1 MCDAQ
6 FDFNDFKEEQYIIM
20 PELFLTVFFISI
32 LLFFLGT
39 GIWVALSMVGVSAI
53 GMLLF
58 TTRPVGDAMATTI
71 WGTSSSWT
79 LTALP
84 LFVWMGEILFRTKL
98 SENLFKGLSPWM
110 SRLPGGL
117 IHVNVVGCALFAAI
131 SGSSAA
137 TVATVGKMSI
147 PELRKR
153 NYPEKLL
160 LGSLAGSGTLG
171 LLIPPSIILIIY
183 GVTVQESIAKLFI
196 AGIIPGIML
205 AIFFM
210 IYVICWSI
218 LNKDIMPKTETK
230 FSFYEKIKGSSQLIP
245 VIILIAAVVG
255 SIYVGIATAT
265 EAASLG
271 VVGALILSF
280 FQKSLNKETFKLS
293 LLGATKTS
301 CMIAFILAGSAFL
314 SLAMGFTGLPRN
326 LAIWI
331 NEMNLSPYILIL
343 VLTIFYIILGMFL
356 DGISA
361 VVLTMAIIE
370 PMIRQAGFDM
380 IWFGVFLVIVVEM
393 AQITPPVGFNLFV
406 LQGMANKDM
415 GFIARSA
422 FPLFLLMILAVIVII
437 IFPEIALWLPQQ
449 MIQPLK

>member
-1 MCDAQ
+1 MT
-6 FDFNDFKEEQYIIM
+6 EIYITI
-20 PELFLTVFFISI
+20 FFIS
-32 LLFFLGT
+32 LLLIFLGA
-39 GIWVALSMVGVSAI
+39 GVWVALSMISVSAI

-71 WGTSSSWT
+71 WGAGSSWT

-84 LFVWMGEILFRTKL
+84 MFVWMGEILFRTKL
-98 SENLFKGLSPWM
+98 SENLFKGLSPW
-110 SRLPGGL
+110 LAKIPGGL
-117 IHVNVVGCALFAAI
+117 LHVNVFGCAIFAAI

-153 NYPEKLL
+153 NYPEKIL

-183 GVTVQESIAKLFI
+183 GVTVDESIAKLFI
-196 AGIIPGIML
+196 AGIIPGIFLSFIFMFYVMFW
-205 AIFFM
+205 AIT
-210 IYVICWSI
+210 
-218 LNKDIMPKTETK
+218 NKEAMPKNMDEVTYT
-230 FSFYEKIKGSSQLIP
+230 FIEKLKSSSQLIP
-245 VIILIAAVVG
+245 IFILITAVIG
-255 SIYVGIATAT
+255 SIYTGIATAT

-271 VVGALILSF
+271 VLGALILSF
-280 FQKSLNKETFKLS
+280 FQKSLTVENFKES

-301 CMIAFILAGSAFL
+301 CMICFILAGSAFL
-314 SLAMGFTGLPRN
+314 SLAMGFTGLPKN

-331 NEMNLSPYILIL
+331 KSMNLSPYALIF

-380 IWFGVFLVIVVEM
+380 IWFGIYLVIVVEM

-406 LQGMANKDM
+406 LQGMANRDI
-415 GFIARSA
+415 GYIAKAS
-422 FPLFLLMILAVIVII
+422 FPLFLLMILALVFII
-437 IFPEIALWLPQQ
+437 IFPEIALWLPSK
-449 MIQPLK
+449 MIKPLT

>member
-1 MCDAQ
+1 MI
-6 FDFNDFKEEQYIIM
+6 EI
-20 PELFLTVFFISI
+20 FLTIFFISV
-32 LLFFLGT
+32 LLFFLGS
-39 GIWVALSMVGVSAI
+39 GIWVALSMIGVSAI
-53 GMLLF
+53 GMMLF
-58 TTRPVGDAMATTI
+58 TSRPVGDAMATTI

-98 SENLFKGLSPWM
+98 SENLFRGLSPWM
-110 SRLPGGL
+110 QKLPGGL

-153 NYPEKLL
+153 NYPEKIL

-183 GVTVQESIAKLFI
+183 GVAVQESIAKLFI
-196 AGIIPGIML
+196 AGIIPGLMIAL
-205 AIFFM
+205 IFM
-210 IYVICWSI
+210 SYVVIWSLI
-218 LNKDIMPKTETK
+218 NKKIMPKILEDY
-230 FSFYEKIKGSSQLIP
+230 SFFEKIKRSKQLLP
-245 VIILIAAVVG
+245 VILLIFAVIG
-255 SIYVGIATAT
+255 SIYTGIATAT

-271 VVGALILSF
+271 VVGALILSY
-280 FQKSLNKETFKLS
+280 FQKSLTLDTFKSS

-301 CMIAFILAGSAFL
+301 CMIAFILAGSTFL

-326 LAIWI
+326 LAVWI
-331 NEMNLSPYILIL
+331 ESMELSPYVLIF
-343 VLTIFYIILGMFL
+343 VLMIFYIILGMFL

-380 IWFGVFLVIVVEM
+380 IWFGIFLVIVVEM

-415 GFIARSA
+415 GYIAKSA
-422 FPLFLLMILAVIVII
+422 FPLFLLMVLAVILVVV
-437 IFPEIALWLPQQ
+437 FPEIALWMPEQ
-449 MIQPLK
+449 MIKNIN

>member
-1 MCDAQ
+1 
-6 FDFNDFKEEQYIIM
+6 M
-20 PELFLTVFFISI
+20 PELFLTIFFISI

-58 TTRPVGDAMATTI
+58 TSRPVGDAMATTI

-98 SENLFKGLSPWM
+98 SENLFKGLAPWM

-117 IHVNVVGCALFAAI
+117 IHVNIVGCALFAAI

-196 AGIIPGIML
+196 AGIIPGIMI

-210 IYVICWSI
+210 FYVIGWSI
-218 LNKDIMPKTETK
+218 LNKDIMPQTKET
-230 FSFYEKIKGSSQLIP
+230 FSFSQKIKDSGQLIP
-245 VIILIAAVVG
+245 VIVLITAVIG

-301 CMIAFILAGSAFL
+301 CMIAFILAGSSFL

-331 NEMNLSPYILIL
+331 QEMNLSPYVLIL

-380 IWFGVFLVIVVEM
+380 IWVGVFLVIVVEM

-406 LQGMANKDM
+406 LQGMAEKDM
-415 GFIARSA
+415 GFIAKSA
-422 FPLFLLMILAVIVII
+422 LPLFLLMIVAVVVII
-437 IFPEIALWLPQQ
+437 IFPEIALWLPEQ
-449 MIQPLK
+449 MIQPLN

>member
-1 MCDAQ
+1 MDEIYLTI
-6 FDFNDFKEEQYIIM
+6 FFILLL
-20 PELFLTVFFISI
+20 LFL
-32 LLFFLGT
+32 LGS
-39 GIWVALSMVGVSAI
+39 GIWVALSMITVSAI
-53 GMLLF
+53 GMMLF

-71 WGTSSSWT
+71 WGASSSWT

-98 SENLFKGLSPWM
+98 SENLFKGLTPWLA
-110 SRLPGGL
+110 RLPGGL
-117 IHVNVVGCALFAAI
+117 IHVNVVGCAIFAAI

-153 NYPEKLL
+153 KYPEKLL

-183 GVTVQESIAKLFI
+183 GVTVEDSIAKLFM
-196 AGIIPGIML
+196 AGIFPGIMIAL
-205 AIFFM
+205 IFM
-210 IYVICWSI
+210 SYVVIWSI
-218 LNKDIMPKTETK
+218 LNKKLMPRSTE
-230 FSFYEKIKGSSQLIP
+230 SFTFLRKIKRSKQLLP
-245 VIILIAAVVG
+245 VIILIISVIG
-255 SIYVGIATAT
+255 SIYTGIATAT

-280 FQKSLNKETFKLS
+280 FQRTLDWNSFKLS

-301 CMIAFILAGSAFL
+301 CMIAFILAGSTFL

-331 NEMNLSPYILIL
+331 QEMNLSPYTLIF

-380 IWFGVFLVIVVEM
+380 IWFGIYLVIVVEM

-415 GFIARSA
+415 AFIAKSA
-422 FPLFLLMILAVIVII
+422 FPLFLLMILAVIII
-437 IFPEIALWLPQQ
+437 ILFPEIALWLPNQ
-449 MIQPLK
+449 MTQNIS

>member
-1 MCDAQ
+1 MT
-6 FDFNDFKEEQYIIM
+6 EI
-20 PELFLTVFFISI
+20 FLTIFFISI
-32 LLFFLGT
+32 LLFFLGS
-39 GIWVALSMVGVSAI
+39 GVWVAISMIGVSSL
-53 GMLLF
+53 GMMLF
-58 TTRPVGDAMATTI
+58 TSRPVGDAMATTI

-110 SRLPGGL
+110 QRLPGGL

-153 NYPEKLL
+153 NYPEKIL

-196 AGIIPGIML
+196 AGILPGIMI
-205 AIFFM
+205 AIIFM
-210 IYVICWSI
+210 FYVICWSLI
-218 LNKDIMPKTETK
+218 NKNQMPKSDEN
-230 FSFYEKIKGSSQLIP
+230 FSFLEKLSRSKQLLP
-245 VIILIAAVVG
+245 VIILILGVIG
-255 SIYVGIATAT
+255 SIYTGIATAT

-271 VVGALILSF
+271 VLGALLLSF
-280 FQKSLNKETFKLS
+280 FQKSLTIKTFKQS

-301 CMIAFILAGSAFL
+301 CMIAFILAGSSFL

-331 NEMNLSPYILIL
+331 ESMELSPYLLIF

-380 IWFGVFLVIVVEM
+380 IWFGIFLVVVVEM

-415 GFIARSA
+415 GYIAKSA
-422 FPLFLLMILAVIVII
+422 FPLFLLMIFATIIII

-449 MIQPLK
+449 MVQNLN

>member
-1 MCDAQ
+1 
-6 FDFNDFKEEQYIIM
+6 M
-20 PELFLTVFFISI
+20 PELFLTIFFISI
-32 LLFFLGT
+32 LLMFLGS
-39 GIWVALSMVGVSAI
+39 GVWVAISMIGVSAI
-53 GMLLF
+53 GMLIF

-84 LFVWMGEILFRTKL
+84 LFVWMGEILYRTKL
-98 SENLFKGLSPWM
+98 SENLFKGLAPWM

-153 NYPEKLL
+153 KYPERLL

-196 AGIIPGIML
+196 AGIIPGIMI

-210 IYVICWSI
+210 LYVIVWSVV
-218 LNKDIMPKTETK
+218 NKEKMPQVKER
-230 FSFYEKIKGSSQLIP
+230 FSFSKKIKASAQLIP
-245 VIILIAAVVG
+245 VILLITSVIG
-255 SIYVGIATAT
+255 SIYVGVATAT

-280 FQKSLNKETFKLS
+280 FQKSLNKESFKLS

-301 CMIAFILAGSAFL
+301 CMIAFILAGSSFL
-314 SLAMGFTGLPRN
+314 ALAMGFTGLPRN

-331 NEMNLSPYILIL
+331 QEMNLSPYVLIF
-343 VLTIFYIILGMFL
+343 VLTLFYIILGMFL

-380 IWFGVFLVIVVEM
+380 IWFGIFLVIVVEM

-406 LQGMANKDM
+406 LQGLANKDM

-422 FPLFLLMILAVIVII
+422 FPLFLLLVFSVIVII

-449 MIQPLK
+449 MIQTIK

>member
-1 MCDAQ
+1 MAEI
-6 FDFNDFKEEQYIIM
+6 FLII
-20 PELFLTVFFISI
+20 FFISV
-32 LLFFLGT
+32 LLFFLGS
-39 GIWVALSMVGVSAI
+39 GIWVALSMIGVSAI
-53 GMLLF
+53 GMMLF
-58 TTRPVGDAMATTI
+58 TSRPVGDAMATTI

-84 LFVWMGEILFRTKL
+84 LFVWMGEILFRTRL

-110 SRLPGGL
+110 QKLPGGL

-153 NYPEKLL
+153 NYPEKIL

-183 GVTVQESIAKLFI
+183 GVAVQESIAKLFI
-196 AGIIPGIML
+196 AGILPGIMIAL
-205 AIFFM
+205 IFM
-210 IYVICWSI
+210 SYVIFWSLI
-218 LNKDIMPKTETK
+218 NKKQMPKIIEEYSI
-230 FSFYEKIKGSSQLIP
+230 FEKIKRSKQLLP
-245 VIILIAAVVG
+245 VIFLISAVIG
-255 SIYVGIATAT
+255 SIYTGIATAT

-271 VVGALILSF
+271 VVGALILSY
-280 FQKSLNKETFKLS
+280 FQKSLTLETFKTS

-301 CMIAFILAGSAFL
+301 CMIAFILAGSTFL

-326 LAIWI
+326 LAVWI
-331 NEMNLSPYILIL
+331 QNMDLSPYVLIF
-343 VLTIFYIILGMFL
+343 VLMIFYIILGMFL

-380 IWFGVFLVIVVEM
+380 IWFGIFLVIVVEM

-415 GFIARSA
+415 GYIARSA
-422 FPLFLLMILAVIVII
+422 FPLFLLMVLAVILVV
-437 IFPEIALWLPQQ
+437 IFPEIALWLPEQ
-449 MIQPLK
+449 MIKNIN

>member
-1 MCDAQ
+1 MT
-6 FDFNDFKEEQYIIM
+6 EI
-20 PELFLTVFFISI
+20 LLTIFFISV
-32 LLFFLGT
+32 LLFFLGS
-39 GIWVALSMVGVSAI
+39 GIWVALSMIGVSAI
-53 GMLLF
+53 GMMLF
-58 TTRPVGDAMATTI
+58 TSRPVGDAMATTI

-110 SRLPGGL
+110 QKLPGGL
-117 IHVNVVGCALFAAI
+117 IHVNIVGCALFAAI

-137 TVATVGKMSI
+137 TVATVGKMSL

-153 NYPEKLL
+153 KYPEKIL

-183 GVTVQESIAKLFI
+183 GVAVQESIAKLFI
-196 AGIIPGIML
+196 AGIIPGIMIAL
-205 AIFFM
+205 IFM
-210 IYVICWSI
+210 SYVIIWSLI
-218 LNKDIMPKTETK
+218 NKKIMPKILEEY
-230 FSFYEKIKGSSQLIP
+230 SFIDKIKRSKQLLP
-245 VIILIAAVVG
+245 VIILILAVIG
-255 SIYVGIATAT
+255 SIYTGIATAT

-271 VVGALILSF
+271 VLGALILSY
-280 FQKSLNKETFKLS
+280 FQKSLTVETFKSS

-301 CMIAFILAGSAFL
+301 CMIAFILAGSTFL

-326 LAIWI
+326 LALWI
-331 NEMNLSPYILIL
+331 QNMELSPYVLIF
-343 VLTIFYIILGMFL
+343 VLMIFYIILGMFL

-380 IWFGVFLVIVVEM
+380 IWFGIFLVIVVEM

-415 GFIARSA
+415 GYIAKSA
-422 FPLFLLMILAVIVII
+422 FPLFLLMVLAVILVV
-437 IFPEIALWLPQQ
+437 IFPEIALWMPEQ
-449 MIQPLK
+449 MIKNIN

>member
-1 MCDAQ
+1 MT
-6 FDFNDFKEEQYIIM
+6 EIY
-20 PELFLTVFFISI
+20 LTVFFIGL
-32 LLFFLGT
+32 LLFFLGS
-39 GIWVALSMVGVSAI
+39 GIWVGISMIGVSTI
-53 GMLLF
+53 GMIMF
-58 TTRPVGDAMATTI
+58 TSRPVGDAMATTM
-71 WGTSSSWT
+71 WSMASSWS

-98 SENLFKGLSPWM
+98 SENLFKGLSPWL

-117 IHVNVVGCALFAAI
+117 IHVNILGCAIFAAI

-153 NYPEKLL
+153 NYPERFL
-160 LGSLAGSGTLG
+160 LGTLAGSGTLG

-183 GVTVQESIAKLFI
+183 GVTVEESIAKLFI
-196 AGIIPGIML
+196 AGIIPGIGL
-205 AIFFM
+205 ALLFM
-210 IYVICWSI
+210 IYVIGWS
-218 LNKDIMPKTETK
+218 LKNKKVMPVISED
-230 FSFYEKIKGSSQLIP
+230 FSFFDKVKQSGQLLP
-245 VIILIAAVVG
+245 VILLIFAVIG
-255 SIYVGIATAT
+255 SIYAGIATAT

-271 VVGALILSF
+271 VLGALVLSF
-280 FQKSLNKETFKLS
+280 FQKSLTKESFSKS

-301 CMIAFILAGSAFL
+301 CMIAFILAGSSFL
-314 SLAMGFTGLPRN
+314 TLAMAFTGLPKN
-326 LAIWI
+326 LAVFIDTLQ
-331 NEMNLSPYILIL
+331 LSPYMLLL

-380 IWFGVFLVIVVEM
+380 IWFGIYLVIVVEM

-406 LQGMANKDM
+406 LQGMAKRDM

-422 FPLFLLMILAVIVII
+422 FPLFLLMILAVIII
-437 IFPEIALWLPQQ
+437 IAFPQLALWLPEK
-449 MIQPLK
+449 MIQPLT

>member
-1 MCDAQ
+1 ME
-6 FDFNDFKEEQYIIM
+6 NLYLTIIF
-20 PELFLTVFFISI
+20 LFT
-32 LLFFLGT
+32 LFFLLGS
-39 GIWVALSMVGVSAI
+39 GVWIGLALMGVAYVG
-53 GMLLF
+53 MEMF
-58 TTRPVGDAMATTI
+58 TVRPAGDAMITTI
-71 WGTSSSWT
+71 WTTSSSWS

-84 LFVWMGEILFRTKL
+84 LFIWMGEILFRTKL
-98 SENLFKGLSPWM
+98 SENLFKGLAPWM

-196 AGIIPGIML
+196 AGIIPGIMI

-210 IYVICWSI
+210 LYVIGWSI
-218 LNKDIMPKTETK
+218 VNKNSMPKMEET
-230 FSFYEKIKGSSQLIP
+230 FSFSQKIKQSGQLIP
-245 VIILIAAVVG
+245 VIVLIAAVIG

-271 VVGALILSF
+271 VVGALILSS
-280 FQKSLNKETFKLS
+280 FQKSLNKETFILS

-331 NEMNLSPYILIL
+331 NEMSLSPYVLIM

-415 GFIARSA
+415 GFIAKSA

>member
-1 MCDAQ
+1 MA
-6 FDFNDFKEEQYIIM
+6 EI
-20 PELFLTVFFISI
+20 LLTIFFISV
-32 LLFFLGT
+32 LLFFLGS
-39 GIWVALSMVGVSAI
+39 GIWVALSMIGVSAI
-53 GMLLF
+53 GMMLF
-58 TTRPVGDAMATTI
+58 TSRPVGDAMATTI

-84 LFVWMGEILFRTKL
+84 LFVWMGEILFRTRL

-110 SRLPGGL
+110 QKLPGGL

-153 NYPEKLL
+153 NYPEKIL

-183 GVTVQESIAKLFI
+183 GVAVQESIAKLFI
-196 AGIIPGIML
+196 AGIIPGIMIAL
-205 AIFFM
+205 IFM
-210 IYVICWSI
+210 SYVIIWSLI
-218 LNKDIMPKTETK
+218 NKKSMPKIIEEY
-230 FSFYEKIKGSSQLIP
+230 SFLEKIKRSKQLLP
-245 VIILIAAVVG
+245 VIILILAVIG
-255 SIYVGIATAT
+255 SIYTGIATAT

-271 VVGALILSF
+271 VVGALILSY
-280 FQKSLNKETFKLS
+280 FQKSLTLKTFKSS

-301 CMIAFILAGSAFL
+301 CMIAFILAGSTFL

-326 LAIWI
+326 LALWI
-331 NEMNLSPYILIL
+331 QNMDLSPYVLIF
-343 VLTIFYIILGMFL
+343 VLMIFYIILGMFL

-380 IWFGVFLVIVVEM
+380 IWFGIFLVIVVEM

-406 LQGMANKDM
+406 LQGMAKKDM
-415 GFIARSA
+415 GFIVRSA
-422 FPLFLLMILAVIVII
+422 FPLFLLMVLAVILVV
-437 IFPEIALWLPQQ
+437 IFPEIVLWMPEQ
-449 MIQPLK
+449 MIKNIN

>member
-1 MCDAQ
+1 MT
-6 FDFNDFKEEQYIIM
+6 EI
-20 PELFLTVFFISI
+20 LLTIFFISV
-32 LLFFLGT
+32 LLIFLGS
-39 GIWVALSMVGVSAI
+39 GIWVAISMVGVSSI
-53 GMLLF
+53 GMILF

-71 WGTSSSWT
+71 WGASSSWT

-98 SENLFKGLSPWM
+98 SENLFEGLSPWM
-110 SRLPGGL
+110 QKLPGGL
-117 IHVNVVGCALFAAI
+117 VHINVVGCALFAAI

-153 NYPEKLL
+153 KYPESIL

-196 AGIIPGIML
+196 AGIVPGIMIAL
-205 AIFFM
+205 IFMTYVM
-210 IYVICWSI
+210 IWSLI
-218 LNKDIMPKTETK
+218 NKKSMPTFKQD
-230 FSFYEKIKGSSQLIP
+230 FSLMEKVRKSGKLIP
-245 VIILIAAVVG
+245 VILLIVSVIG
-255 SIYVGIATAT
+255 SIYTGIATAT

-271 VVGALILSF
+271 VVGALILSY
-280 FQKSLNKETFKLS
+280 FQKSLSFRTFKES

-301 CMIAFILAGSAFL
+301 CMIAFILAGATFL

-326 LAIWI
+326 LALWI
-331 NEMNLSPYILIL
+331 EGMELSPYVLIF
-343 VLTIFYIILGMFL
+343 VLMIFYIILGMFL

-415 GFIARSA
+415 GYIARSA
-422 FPLFLLMILAVIVII
+422 FPLFLLMIFAVILVV
-437 IFPEIALWLPQQ
+437 IFPEIALWMPEQ
-449 MIQPLK
+449 MIKNIN

>member
-1 MCDAQ
+1 
-6 FDFNDFKEEQYIIM
+6 M
-20 PELFLTVFFISI
+20 PELFLTIFFISI
-32 LLFFLGT
+32 LLIFLGT

-53 GMLLF
+53 GMFLF
-58 TTRPVGDAMATTI
+58 TSRPVGDAMATTI

-98 SENLFKGLSPWM
+98 SENLFKGLAPWL

-210 IYVICWSI
+210 LYVIGWSM
-218 LNKDIMPKTETK
+218 LNKNSMPKMDETFT
-230 FSFYEKIKGSSQLIP
+230 FSQKIKQSGQLIP
-245 VIILIAAVVG
+245 IIVLIVAVIG

-301 CMIAFILAGSAFL
+301 CMIAFILAGSSFL

-331 NEMNLSPYILIL
+331 NEMGLSPYVLIM
-343 VLTIFYIILGMFL
+343 VLTFFYIILGMFL

-380 IWFGVFLVIVVEM
+380 IWFGIFLVIVVEM

-449 MIQPLK
+449 MIQPLR

>member
-1 MCDAQ
+1 
-6 FDFNDFKEEQYIIM
+6 M
-20 PELFLTVFFISI
+20 PELFLTIFFISI
-32 LLFFLGT
+32 LLIFLGT
-39 GIWVALSMVGVSAI
+39 GVWVALSMVGVSAI

-58 TTRPVGDAMATTI
+58 TSRPVGDAMATTI

-98 SENLFKGLSPWM
+98 SKNLFKGLAPWL

-153 NYPEKLL
+153 NYPEKLI

-210 IYVICWSI
+210 LYVIGWSM
-218 LNKDIMPKTETK
+218 LNKNSMPKMDET
-230 FSFYEKIKGSSQLIP
+230 FSFSQKIKQSGQLIP
-245 VIILIAAVVG
+245 VIVLIVAVIG

-271 VVGALILSF
+271 VVGALILSL

-314 SLAMGFTGLPRN
+314 SLAMGFTGLPRA

-331 NEMNLSPYILIL
+331 NEMELSPYVLIM

-415 GFIARSA
+415 GFIAKSA

>member
-1 MCDAQ
+1 ML
-6 FDFNDFKEEQYIIM
+6 EVY
-20 PELFLTVFFISI
+20 LTIFFISV
-32 LLFFLGT
+32 LLIFLGSGVWV
-39 GIWVALSMVGVSAI
+39 GISMIGVSTI
-53 GMLLF
+53 GMMMF
-58 TTRPVGDAMATTI
+58 TSRPVGDAMATTM
-71 WGTSSSWT
+71 WSMGSSWS

-98 SENLFKGLSPWM
+98 SENLFKGLSPWL
-110 SRLPGGL
+110 SKLPGGL
-117 IHVNVVGCALFAAI
+117 IHVNILGCAIFAAI

-153 NYPEKLL
+153 NYPERFL
-160 LGSLAGSGTLG
+160 LGTLAGSGTLG

-183 GVTVQESIAKLFI
+183 GVTVEESIAKLFI
-196 AGIIPGIML
+196 AGIIPGIGL
-205 AIFFM
+205 AFLFM
-210 IYVICWSI
+210 AYVVAWS
-218 LNKDIMPKTETK
+218 LKNKKIMPVISED
-230 FSFYEKIKGSSQLIP
+230 FSFIEKIKKSGQLLP
-245 VIILIAAVVG
+245 VVLLIFAVIG
-255 SIYVGIATAT
+255 SIYAGIATAT

-271 VVGALILSF
+271 VLGALVLSY
-280 FQKSLNKETFKLS
+280 FQKSLTKESFTKS

-301 CMIAFILAGSAFL
+301 CMIAFILAGSSFL
-314 SLAMGFTGLPRN
+314 TLAMAFTGLPKN
-326 LAIWI
+326 LAVFIDTL
-331 NEMNLSPYILIL
+331 NLSPYMLLL
-343 VLTIFYIILGMFL
+343 VLTLFYIILGMFL

-380 IWFGVFLVIVVEM
+380 IWFGIYLVIVVEM

-406 LQGMANKDM
+406 LQGMAKRDM

-422 FPLFLLMILAVIVII
+422 FPLFLLMILAVIII
-437 IFPEIALWLPQQ
+437 IAFPELALWLPEQ

>member
-1 MCDAQ
+1 MT
-6 FDFNDFKEEQYIIM
+6 EI
-20 PELFLTVFFISI
+20 FLTTFFISV
-32 LLFFLGT
+32 LLFFLGS
-39 GIWVALSMVGVSAI
+39 GIWVALSMIGVSAI
-53 GMLLF
+53 GMMLF
-58 TTRPVGDAMATTI
+58 TSRPVGDAMATTI

-110 SRLPGGL
+110 QRLPGGL

-153 NYPEKLL
+153 NYPEKIL

-183 GVTVQESIAKLFI
+183 GVAVQESIAKLFI
-196 AGIIPGIML
+196 AGIIPGIMIAL
-205 AIFFM
+205 IFM
-210 IYVICWSI
+210 SYVIIWSLI
-218 LNKDIMPKTETK
+218 NKESMPKIIEK
-230 FSFYEKIKGSSQLIP
+230 YSFLEKIKRSKQLLP
-245 VIILIAAVVG
+245 VIILISAVIG
-255 SIYVGIATAT
+255 SIYTGIATAT

-271 VVGALILSF
+271 VVGALILSY
-280 FQKSLNKETFKLS
+280 FQKSLTLKTFKSS

-301 CMIAFILAGSAFL
+301 CMIAFILAGSTFL

-326 LAIWI
+326 LALWI
-331 NEMNLSPYILIL
+331 QNMELSPYVLIF
-343 VLTIFYIILGMFL
+343 VLMIFYIILGMFL

-380 IWFGVFLVIVVEM
+380 IWFGIFLVIVVEM

-406 LQGMANKDM
+406 LQGMAKKDM
-415 GFIARSA
+415 GYIARSA
-422 FPLFLLMILAVIVII
+422 FPLFLLMVLAVILVV
-437 IFPEIALWLPQQ
+437 IFPEIALWMPEQ
-449 MIQPLK
+449 MIKNLN